1 MVIRGFLVLIAS
13 MLLVA
18 GLQAC
23 ADTGLK
29 KDGRQT
35 YLPPQTRLG
44 SYVAR
49 QDDDDKSDVKLMS
62 PQDVQQQLKSMPT
75 FDPSKQK

>member
-1 MVIRGFLVLIAS
+1 MTIRRSFLLIAS
-13 MLLVA
+13 MLFVF

-23 ADTGLK
+23 ADTGVK
-29 KDGRQT
+29 RDGRQT